1 MTPKRFNNIEDVTNE
16 IEEEGNIKEALS
28 FNIIIKVL
36 ESEAQDIAKV
46 LEDLPSLPKLLR
58 QVHKHAYWSGMDFGR
73 QIIASLSEDDDVRL
87 MAAEENKAED
97 KKLRGNGP
105 I

>member
-1 MTPKRFNNIEDVTNE
+1 
-16 IEEEGNIKEALS
+16 
-28 FNIIIKVL
+28 
-36 ESEAQDIAKV
+36 
-46 LEDLPSLPKLLR
+46 
-58 QVHKHAYWSGMDFGR
+58 MDFGR